1 MSNRLLFIGE
11 FPPPYGGVTIKDE
24 MLLADVFDGLDPA
37 VFDLYDFKRR
47 PWIFPALCLRLARE
61 VKLADHIA
69 LGLGDNARLSKML
82 CVIAFLRGERF
93 LRDVTAFMMGRT
105 LTTYL
110 AERPGE
116 VGRFQQC
123 GHIYAESR
131 TLVVEF
137 EELGVRCA
145 SYLPNFRK
153 GDRACAP
160 RPVGDVVRFVYF
172 AQVRPEKGIET
183 LADACARLDSAG
195 LSGRYS
201 VDVYG
206 SVLDGYGDA
215 FEALLA
221 RTPAMEYKGA
231 FDATH
236 GDVYELLNRY
246 DSSSSSSSWQEGM
259 SGSNIECKFAG
270 VANIVS
276 SAGFNPECVRDGA
289 EGILVEPRDVE
300 SLAAAMRGVI
310 EDRELLE
317 RLKRGSWESRVE
329 YDVAT
334 WRDEVRVQVLAD
346 GAVNDKG

>member
-37 VFDLYDFKRR
+37 VFDLYDFKRK

-131 TLVVEF
+131 TLVAEF

-206 SVLDGYGDA
+206 SVLDGYDDA

-231 FDATH
+231 FDAAH

-246 DSSSSSSSWQEGM
+246 DSSSSSSWQEGM

-289 EGILVEPRDVE
+289 EGILVKPRDVD

-310 EDRELLE
+310 EDRELLK

-334 WRDEVRVQVLAD
+334 WRDEVRVQVFAD

>member
-37 VFDLYDFKRR
+37 VFNLYDFKRR
-47 PWIFPALCLRLARE
+47 PWIFPALCLCLARE

-82 CVIAFLRGERF
+82 GIIASLRGERF
-93 LRDVTAFMMGRT
+93 LRNVTAFMMGRT

-131 TLVVEF
+131 ALVAEF

-153 GDRACAP
+153 GDRARAP
-160 RPVGDVVRFVYF
+160 RPVGDIVRFVYF

-206 SVLDGYGDA
+206 SVLGGYGDA

-231 FDATH
+231 FDAAH

-246 DSSSSSSSWQEGM
+246 DSSSSSWQEGM

-289 EGILVEPRDVE
+289 EGILVKPRDVD

>member
-37 VFDLYDFKRR
+37 VFNLYDFKRR
-47 PWIFPALCLRLARE
+47 PWIFPALCLCLARE

-82 CVIAFLRGERF
+82 GIIASLRGERF
-93 LRDVTAFMMGRT
+93 LRNVTAFMMGRT

-131 TLVVEF
+131 ALVAEF

-153 GDRACAP
+153 GDRARAP
-160 RPVGDVVRFVYF
+160 RPVGDIVRFVYF

-206 SVLDGYGDA
+206 SVLGGYGDA

-231 FDATH
+231 FDAAH

-246 DSSSSSSSWQEGM
+246 DSSSSWQEGM

-289 EGILVEPRDVE
+289 EGILVKPRDVD

>member
-47 PWIFPALCLRLARE
+47 PWIFPALCLGLARE

-82 CVIAFLRGERF
+82 GIIAFLRGERF

-110 AERPGE
+110 AERPDE

-131 TLVVEF
+131 TLVAEF

-153 GDRACAP
+153 GDRARAP

-172 AQVRPEKGIET
+172 AQVRPEKGVET

-206 SVLDGYGDA
+206 SVLDGYDDA

-221 RTPAMEYKGA
+221 RTPAMEYNGA
-231 FDATH
+231 FDAAH

-246 DSSSSSSSWQEGM
+246 DSSSSSSWQEGM

-289 EGILVEPRDVE
+289 EGILVDPRDVD

-334 WRDEVRVQVLAD
+334 WRDEVRAQVLAD

>member
-1 MSNRLLFIGE
+1 MSNKLLFIGE

-37 VFDLYDFKRR
+37 VFDLYDFKRK

-131 TLVVEF
+131 TLVAEF

-206 SVLDGYGDA
+206 SVLDGYDDA
-215 FEALLA
+215 FETLLA

-231 FDATH
+231 FDAAH

-246 DSSSSSSSWQEGM
+246 DSSSSWQEGM

-289 EGILVEPRDVE
+289 EGILVKPRDVD

-334 WRDEVRVQVLAD
+334 WRDEVRVQVFAD

>member
-37 VFDLYDFKRR
+37 VFNLYDFKRR
-47 PWIFPALCLRLARE
+47 PWIFPALCLCLARE

-82 CVIAFLRGERF
+82 GIIASLRGERF
-93 LRDVTAFMMGRT
+93 LRNVTAFMMGRT

-131 TLVVEF
+131 ALVAEF

-153 GDRACAP
+153 GDRARAP
-160 RPVGDVVRFVYF
+160 RPVGDIVRFVYF

-206 SVLDGYGDA
+206 SVLGGYGDA

-231 FDATH
+231 FDAAH

-246 DSSSSSSSWQEGM
+246 DSSSSSSWQEGM

-289 EGILVEPRDVE
+289 EGILVKPRDVD

>member
-1 MSNRLLFIGE
+1 MSNKLLFIGE

-37 VFDLYDFKRR
+37 VFDLYDFKRK

-131 TLVVEF
+131 TLVAEF

-206 SVLDGYGDA
+206 SVLDGYDDA

-231 FDATH
+231 FDAAH

-246 DSSSSSSSWQEGM
+246 DSSSSSSWQEGM

-289 EGILVEPRDVE
+289 EGILVKPRDVD

-334 WRDEVRVQVLAD
+334 WRDEVRVQVFAD